1 MLSHLHFATLRV
13 SELEIE
19 TRPSTQL
26 GEPPCLLRA
35 RKQKFTCNNKQAA
48 RQEIPP
54 AKSVR
59 CFTHSVRTQEQN
71 DVVKS
76 EGTKQILN
84 SLSGMFKSGEL
95 TAIMGPSG
103 AGKSSLLNILSGFHK
118 SGTSGMIRCT
128 GQEVKSIDK
137 VSYTKDSCYILQDDM
152 LCPLFTVWETMV
164 FAAKLKLGTTI
175 PPESRHWLLSNILE
189 TLGLAETIHTRCN
202 RLSGGQRK
210 RLSIALELIDNP
222 PIMFLDEPTT
232 GLDSLSSFQCVSV
245 LKDLAHDGRTIIC
258 TIHQPSASIFEMFD
272 HVYVI
277 ADGQCLYQG
286 TALNTIPF
294 LASVGLDC
302 PQYHNPADHLLEVAN
317 CEYGDFNDKLVKATR
332 ESNWRIKPKPHKLQL
347 IQQPSR
353 SHLLTNE
360 ERTMVLVQKP
370 SEFYRFRVLLLRNLI
385 QLYRDWTTF
394 YLRLLV
400 HFLLG
405 ILLGVFYFDIGT
417 DAGTLINNIGFV
429 GISVTYMA
437 YTSMLP
443 AVLKLPSEVLFVRK
457 ENFNNYYYLST
468 YYATYITITV
478 PQQIIFAFTFTSI
491 TYTMTG
497 QPLSLDRYI
506 IYLYGGIMINII
518 SDTVGQIIGTF
529 LKASNGTFVA
539 GVLTAYLL
547 LLSGFFIVV
556 RQSTVASILV
566 YTSYH
571 RYVLHTLI
579 DATLGNNR
587 ENLPCV
593 SDYCHYN
600 VDSILEEYSLNSHP
614 FYVDVIYLFTTYILA
629 SLFGYLALKV
639 MTKKV

>member
-1 MLSHLHFATLRV
+1 MAEQRKIYLQPSKREKRDIEFDNLSYIV
-13 SELEIE
+13 KN
-19 TRPSTQL
+19 
-26 GEPPCLLRA
+26 
-35 RKQKFTCNNKQAA
+35 RK
-48 RQEIPP
+48 
-54 AKSVR
+54 
-59 CFTHSVRTQEQN
+59 
-71 DVVKS
+71 
-76 EGTKQILN
+76 GTKQILN

-385 QLYRDWTTF
+385 QLYRDWTILH
-394 YLRLLV
+394 LRCVLHVLVGIFIGLLYYDY
-400 HFLLG
+400 G
-405 ILLGVFYFDIGT
+405 NDGSKT
-417 DAGTLINNIGFV
+417 MKNIGYFI
-429 GISVTYMA
+429 ISMVYLS
-437 YTSMLP
+437 YTTMMP
-443 AVLKLPSEVLFVRK
+443 AALKLPSEVPILRK
-457 ENFNNYYYLST
+457 ESFNNWFNLST
-468 YYATYITITV
+468 YYMSFIMV
-478 PQQIIFAFTFTSI
+478 HMPLQMIFAAI
-491 TYTMTG
+491 YTVSSYFLTG
-497 QPLSLDRYI
+497 QALEIARMGKVSL
-506 IYLYGGIMINII
+506 IMILSTLTAESIGVILGTSVNPIN
-518 SDTVGQIIGTF
+518 GTF
-529 LKASNGTFVA
+529 LGAISLALFLVVA
-539 GVLTAYLL
+539 GFLMLFTHMSKVMYGLSYLSYIAYGMEACVEAMYFDRASLPCPDDVTYCHVKTPSLL
-547 LLSGFFIVV
+547 LAELGMDKGNYYYDVLFLVGHVLIGKFLGFF
-556 RQSTVASILV
+556 
-566 YTSYH
+566 
-571 RYVLHTLI
+571 TLRHK
-579 DATLGNNR
+579 LR
-587 ENLPCV
+587 KLMP
-593 SDYCHYN
+593 
-600 VDSILEEYSLNSHP
+600 
-614 FYVDVIYLFTTYILA
+614 
-629 SLFGYLALKV
+629 
-639 MTKKV
+639 